1 MMLNKQTFLTFM
13 LLEMLSMDNLNL
25 LQLLS
30 KQVLFSRKD
39 SLPEPP
45 LKWTIL
51 MFQLLSLLHLN
62 MELVVMMKK
71 LPKLNLEL
79 KIFLPIIKNSNLLN
93 GNIKKLDQMAATAML
108 RFS

>member
-1 MMLNKQTFLTFM
+1 
-13 LLEMLSMDNLNL
+13 
-25 LQLLS
+25 
-30 KQVLFSRKD
+30 
-39 SLPEPP
+39 
-45 LKWTIL
+45 
-51 MFQLLSLLHLN
+51 
-62 MELVVMMKK
+62 VVMMKK

>member
-1 MMLNKQTFLTFM
+1 
-13 LLEMLSMDNLNL
+13 MDNLNL

-30 KQVLFSRKD
+30 KQVLFSHKD